1 MAMEETNLC
10 SGHEGRIQALEHS
23 VSRILTE
30 VAVSNERLNT
40 ISKQLENG
48 IKLRLDTLTR
58 DMAKILPVI
67 EKDMKKE
74 SAVEIAVAIAIKTTV
89 VGGILSVFGAILMFV
104 IKIYFTVHG

>member
-1 MAMEETNLC
+1 MSENNVME
-10 SGHEGRIQALEHS
+10 GHEGRIQTLEHN
-23 VSRILTE
+23 VSKILTE
-30 VAVSNERLNT
+30 IAVSNERLNT

-67 EKDMKKE
+67 EKDMRKE
-74 SAVEIAVAIAIKTTV
+74 SAVDIAVAVAIKTTV

-104 IKIYFTVHG
+104 IKMFFASHG

>member
-1 MAMEETNLC
+1 MGQTEFMD
-10 SGHEGRIQALEHS
+10 GHEERIQTLEKN

-30 VAVSNERLNT
+30 TAVGNERLNT

-74 SAVEIAVAIAIKTTV
+74 SAVEIAIAVAIKTTV
-89 VGGILSVFGAILMFV
+89 IGGIMSLFGAIAMFV
-104 IKIYFTVHG
+104 VKMFFLAHG